1 MTDVLSC
8 GYGVEA
14 WNQQRRSAAKL
25 AALSTCYLHLT
36 GEAHLWGAPLQR

>member
-14 WNQQRRSAAKL
+14 SNQRRSAFKQ